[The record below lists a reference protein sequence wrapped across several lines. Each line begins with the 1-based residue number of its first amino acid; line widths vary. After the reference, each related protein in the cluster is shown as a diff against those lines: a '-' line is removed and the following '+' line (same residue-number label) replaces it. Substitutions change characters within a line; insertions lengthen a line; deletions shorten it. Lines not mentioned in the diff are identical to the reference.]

1 MTALKMIFK
10 TAYLEEI
17 LDSKQH
23 YISKMYKSLKNQIR
37 EKIKETE
44 LINVSLEKNLLKYEE
59 KVKSLETKQDIV
71 ESDRI
76 NKSILENVI
85 NYLSRKNQIFF

>member
-10 TAYLEEI
+10 AAYLEEI

-59 KVKSLETKQDIV
+59 KVKSLETKQDIA

>member
-1 MTALKMIFK
+1 MIFK
-10 TAYLEEI
+10 AAYLEEI

-59 KVKSLETKQDIV
+59 KVKSLETKQDIA